1 MSKLLELVKKDLQKD
16 PSTYFTFLNDLEFI
30 QNNPKKYFEDYKIYK
45 LLDHEKDLLNI
56 IHNTCYDLFIKR
68 EAVASLKSE
77 IIGPFLSTK
86 ELDLNN
92 KDKKNRKT
100 SDGYYLSTL
109 TNNKFKKIKCIPY
122 AIYVA
127 DTKKYYYLNL
137 LSLYKKSVCNTA
149 EFKNFDFC
157 NYSVFSD
164 IDKHLA
170 DALSLYLRLI
180 VYSEINVYKNKIF
193 LNRLGLN
200 TQNLIMISSDSGIK
214 GNPTMYILADYGIKD
229 KNPKDKE
236 VNKTLNTLA
245 SAFQLVQRGWKN
257 KLKFN

>member
-1 MSKLLELVKKDLQKD
+1 MSKLLELVKKDLQD
-16 PSTYFTFLNDLEFI
+16 PNIHFVFLKGLEFI
-30 QNNPKKYFEDYKIYK
+30 QNNPKAYFEDYKIYK

-56 IHNTCYDLFIKR
+56 IHNTCYDLFINR

-77 IIGPFLSTK
+77 IIGPFLSIK

-92 KDKKNRKT
+92 EDKKNRKA

-122 AIYVA
+122 AIYEA
-127 DTKKYYYLNL
+127 DTKKYYYLNT
-137 LSLYKKSVCNTA
+137 LSLYKKSVCNTS
-149 EFKNFDFC
+149 ELKNFDFC

-170 DALSLYLRLI
+170 DALSLYLRVM
-180 VYSEINVYKNKIF
+180 VYSEIHVYKNKTF
-193 LNRLGLN
+193 HKKLGLN

-257 KLKFN
+257 KLKF